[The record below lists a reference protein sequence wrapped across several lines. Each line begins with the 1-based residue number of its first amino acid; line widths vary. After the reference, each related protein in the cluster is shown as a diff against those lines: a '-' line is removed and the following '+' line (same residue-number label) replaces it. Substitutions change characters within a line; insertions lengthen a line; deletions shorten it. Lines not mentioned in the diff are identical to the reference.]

1 MRKST
6 KGDMEECQLLESQR
20 RVLARALAEDLRR
33 VRGGSGGDNGMTMDT
48 VTETDLGDRFDFTF
62 RGGDGD
68 FY

>member
-6 KGDMEECQLLESQR
+6 KEKMAQFELLEDRR

-33 VRGGSGGDNGMTMDT
+33 VRGGSGGDNGVTMDT